1 MEWISSVGEQIKSI
15 SSTALENIDNAVSAA
30 AQEYVPPNASDTD
43 SNAGDEQ
50 KLTNGADLDAI
61 NIEGEGPDGFR
72 RFVDK
77 QNHEIRSLREQL
89 THLAEENEG
98 LRMTVDQTSPL
109 KSMLRHKDVELER
122 YRGMVH
128 DQDTTVNDLNTQ
140 SISLQEKIVE
150 LEEEIQRLK
159 ALSDPSNL
167 VSINLNVSS
176 GLESRGT
183 STCDLGEAGDVEEL
197 ARKNAQLEDEL
208 RSLKLQVSAPLE
220 PIEVAL
226 DKSEEISNLRS
237 QLTRLEKE
245 HADSFSEK
253 DDLEKM
259 VAGLRIALDKTKSDH
274 EVEVE
279 HMSEQL
285 QKADDFYEEQR
296 AILEKDIDSQKETMT
311 GQDRLIDAVNS
322 QMMELRRQ
330 LDTNRVQT
338 QHQFD
343 EKHAEYELELSQ
355 LRHLVTSQQSVT
367 EELHSQLSV
376 ADMPRDE
383 EGVPIGPVKIVLNV
397 GEEFSSTGSPS
408 TPDDSSLAALLEKA
422 ILRVETLRNYKD
434 FLEDQL
440 HQTVDE
446 KDRRTDE
453 VVKLHEENIELKIG
467 KEESE
472 RQNEEFRDE
481 FQDFELSAEEMRATI
496 HEERRSNFSK
506 DEEIRKLNVQLEEI
520 KESER
525 DLLAEVDLLSGKS
538 TETNLHETETS
549 LRETETSLRET
560 ETNLLEA
567 EGDNE
572 FLSGRLQEC
581 MAQRTSMEQRFVAFQ
596 KASSSEIDK
605 LKIEN
610 DELKKVA
617 SEIGDMDAVRI
628 ELQRQKDE
636 LAVRLANVADQKD
649 ELAGRLANVAGRL
662 RQTIWEELGREVDAS
677 ATLAHLT
684 SLVAD
689 QLSSLRKS
697 EKGYNQK
704 LRDSNSNIENLQ
716 RAKEAAEQSYRAH
729 LDTLEEDLRQL
740 QTSSQLELEQ
750 SRELLQEKQ
759 SNLSDLARQLAESSS
774 KLEDQTALNFR
785 LREGTQEEAGS
796 QQSSSAAAEI
806 AALTEQLK
814 EAHIQSEAAAR
825 THERGCAQVDEYAAQ
840 IEQLSATLGLMDSER
855 RALKGAATEAGGR
868 VRELT
873 DKCAAVEASCAE
885 VERERAELRQKNESI
900 SSRLGESTNRE
911 ADLTSQLSQITT
923 ERDEL
928 RSICDKL
935 RSTSD
940 RLQSSLSE
948 QPGRAETDSPSRAE
962 FEEMREK
969 AVTAMKQYKS
979 LLDRFST
986 LQAELRN
993 AHTRHEELEQSV
1005 EISKQESL
1013 QIKRILDK
1021 TESNLAKERVTG
1033 QQFLQEE
1040 QEQNDQLQGEI
1051 VGLRATIDTLHRQ
1064 MRDNEKSKLLSESVR
1079 NESTESCQRDLSS
1092 ARQETDKLRFQL
1104 NEAAS
1109 EHRAARADYEEQIQ
1123 KLRQRLAQH
1132 ELNEEDHELVRKDYA
1147 ALKAEFEEKL
1157 VEFNAVSAALE
1168 RCERALAQS
1177 QNEQKEEA
1185 KRLRAQLEAERRC
1198 GSSSDP
1204 GPSGGPV
1211 TDANAPARVSVSRA
1225 DLEDRMARK
1234 TTELRDLRTVFHQ
1247 AQKYTLKL
1255 KTENASIRR
1264 TLNNT
1269 LRQLKTFNSDDNQ
1282 VDRRLVN
1289 KLLCTYFEGRSGSSC
1304 PAEVLELM
1312 SRILRFSE
1320 AEQRLMA
1327 VGKFRRRSS
1336 QQGGGWGLSSWIPSF
1351 AEESAA
1357 PPPTRKRSN
1366 SNALTDLW
1374 VEFLLQ
1380 EATDGDADLLVNP
1393 EVTGSTVSSLA
1404 SDAGYAS
1411 DSTGS
1416 GFRDDMSVSS
1426 SMGGRE
1432 HAVGSSTASANVTHS
1447 STASANAPR
1456 SSTASV
1462 NASHSSTASA
1472 NAPRSSTASANRPL
1486 TSSPSVPVGRA
1497 DGNSNG
1503 EIAEHLIASGTG
1515 LALYSS
1521 ESPLVSQNISSE
1533 NSTQDEFRERT

>member
-840 IEQLSATLGLMDSER
+840 IEQ
-855 RALKGAATEAGGR
+855 
-868 VRELT
+868 
-873 DKCAAVEASCAE
+873 
-885 VERERAELRQKNESI
+885 SI

>member
-538 TETNLHETETS
+538 TETNLHETETNLHETETS

-628 ELQRQKDE
+628 ELQRQKNE

-716 RAKEAAEQSYRAH
+716 RAKEAAEQSYRAHLDTLEEDLRQLQTSSQLELEQSYRAH

-855 RALKGAATEAGGR
+855 RALEGAATEAGGR

-1079 NESTESCQRDLSS
+1079 NENTESCQRDLSS
-1092 ARQETDKLRFQL
+1092 ARQETDKLRLHL

-1132 ELNEEDHELVRKDYA
+1132 
-1147 ALKAEFEEKL
+1147 
-1157 VEFNAVSAALE
+1157 
-1168 RCERALAQS
+1168 
-1177 QNEQKEEA
+1177 
-1185 KRLRAQLEAERRC
+1185 
-1198 GSSSDP
+1198 SS
-1204 GPSGGPV
+1204 
-1211 TDANAPARVSVSRA
+1211 T
-1225 DLEDRMARK
+1225 
-1234 TTELRDLRTVFHQ
+1234 
-1247 AQKYTLKL
+1247 
-1255 KTENASIRR
+1255 RR
-1264 TLNNT
+1264 TTSWSGRITPLSKQN
-1269 LRQLKTFNSDDNQ
+1269 LKRN
-1282 VDRRLVN
+1282 
-1289 KLLCTYFEGRSGSSC
+1289 
-1304 PAEVLELM
+1304 
-1312 SRILRFSE
+1312 
-1320 AEQRLMA
+1320 
-1327 VGKFRRRSS
+1327 
-1336 QQGGGWGLSSWIPSF
+1336 
-1351 AEESAA
+1351 
-1357 PPPTRKRSN
+1357 
-1366 SNALTDLW
+1366 
-1374 VEFLLQ
+1374 
-1380 EATDGDADLLVNP
+1380 
-1393 EVTGSTVSSLA
+1393 
-1404 SDAGYAS
+1404 
-1411 DSTGS
+1411 
-1416 GFRDDMSVSS
+1416 
-1426 SMGGRE
+1426 
-1432 HAVGSSTASANVTHS
+1432 
-1447 STASANAPR
+1447 
-1456 SSTASV
+1456 
-1462 NASHSSTASA
+1462 
-1472 NAPRSSTASANRPL
+1472 
-1486 TSSPSVPVGRA
+1486 
-1497 DGNSNG
+1497 
-1503 EIAEHLIASGTG
+1503 
-1515 LALYSS
+1515 
-1521 ESPLVSQNISSE
+1521 
-1533 NSTQDEFRERT
+1533 